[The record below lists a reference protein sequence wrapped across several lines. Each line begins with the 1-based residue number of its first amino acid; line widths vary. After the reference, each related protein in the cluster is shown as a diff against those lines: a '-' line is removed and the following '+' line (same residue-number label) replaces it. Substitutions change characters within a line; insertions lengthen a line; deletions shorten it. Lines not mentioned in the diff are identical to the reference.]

1 MTVDLAKRI
10 VAALLFALL
19 VLPPFAGWVA
29 VRRLRDRAP
38 PPASEAETP
47 PPAPE

>member
-1 MTVDLAKRI
+1 MTIDLAKRI

-19 VLPPFAGWVA
+19 VLPPFAGWIA

-38 PPASEAETP
+38 PPAEVEP
-47 PPAPE
+47 PPE